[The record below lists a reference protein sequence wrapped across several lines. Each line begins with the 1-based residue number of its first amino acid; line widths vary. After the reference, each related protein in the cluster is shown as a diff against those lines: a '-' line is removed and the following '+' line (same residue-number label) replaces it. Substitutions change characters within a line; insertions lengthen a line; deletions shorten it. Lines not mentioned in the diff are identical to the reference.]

1 MRQNF
6 LGDEI
11 MGYITAIKF
20 AILVFP
26 VLALVLTLPYVI
38 VQYFKYGSVSFL
50 RSLILFTFIFYML
63 CAYFLVIMPLP
74 HRWEVGPGREV
85 NLVPFKFIEKFRTE
99 TVLDIHNRA
108 TYVAALKQECLYVVL
123 FNVLLTMPF
132 GMYMKYYFKQKL
144 FVTTVLTFCLSA
156 FFEFTQYTGLYHIY
170 QGSYRVCDVDD
181 LIQNTL
187 GGILGYILMCIVGWI
202 LPLPS
207 RDQIDDKAY
216 VNGRRV
222 SGLRRTVMFAIDMVI
237 FGGINVYVLYRLH
250 RWSMA
255 VVLCIF
261 AVYYIV
267 FPVLTH
273 GRTPGSCITRLKLT
287 AQNHLYIRMI
297 LRNIYVAAYYM
308 VVPAMLG
315 VYLVKG
321 AKELPSSRDNKL
333 IVVAVVVLAMLL
345 FYLIHAICVWST
357 RRIYYDMWF
366 KTAFVSTIKAGGDM
380 SPDDASGYIPSE
392 DGWLVK
398 PNKKMFTNPL
408 EFADEVREAEERHS
422 KKGAEARKTVAEPQ
436 KTVAEP
442 RKTVAE
448 PQKTVAEPRKTV
460 AEPQTYDNSQTYD
473 TAQTSNMVSAHAAD
487 IDLWGENA
495 DPADLQESTDSAENT
510 EPESIT
516 DPNYDLWAED
526 ERNK

>member
-422 KKGAEARKTVAEPQ
+422 KKGAEAQ

-473 TAQTSNMVSAHAAD
+473 TAQTSDRVAAHAAD

>member
-1 MRQNF
+1 
-6 LGDEI
+6 
-11 MGYITAIKF
+11 
-20 AILVFP
+20 
-26 VLALVLTLPYVI
+26 
-38 VQYFKYGSVSFL
+38 
-50 RSLILFTFIFYML
+50 
-63 CAYFLVIMPLP
+63 
-74 HRWEVGPGREV
+74 
-85 NLVPFKFIEKFRTE
+85 
-99 TVLDIHNRA
+99 
-108 TYVAALKQECLYVVL
+108 
-123 FNVLLTMPF
+123 
-132 GMYMKYYFKQKL
+132 
-144 FVTTVLTFCLSA
+144 
-156 FFEFTQYTGLYHIY
+156 
-170 QGSYRVCDVDD
+170 
-181 LIQNTL
+181 
-187 GGILGYILMCIVGWI
+187 
-202 LPLPS
+202 
-207 RDQIDDKAY
+207 
-216 VNGRRV
+216 
-222 SGLRRTVMFAIDMVI
+222 
-237 FGGINVYVLYRLH
+237 
-250 RWSMA
+250 MA

-448 PQKTVAEPRKTV
+448 PQ
-460 AEPQTYDNSQTYD
+460 TYDNSQTYD

-495 DPADLQESTDSAENT
+495 APADLQESTDSAENT
-510 EPESIT
+510 ESSEPDTIT